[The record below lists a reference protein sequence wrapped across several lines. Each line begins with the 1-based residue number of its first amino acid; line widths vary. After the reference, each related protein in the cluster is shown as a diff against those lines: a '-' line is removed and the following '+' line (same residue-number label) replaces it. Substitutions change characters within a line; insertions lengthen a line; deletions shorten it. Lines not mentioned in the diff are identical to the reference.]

1 MERLTSRIDL
11 RKLSARR
18 TVWYAMHVPGS
29 ARHDGIPH
37 AMMCC
42 VDFRGL
48 RRFRHDACRRCI
60 FRVRRRFRHDAT
72 VVVLSYECEFVFLY
86 NRHAATSTTH
96 FVLHTSCGP
105 GPDHFHEPMRL
116 ARVTGKMIVPLL
128 FDALTARGDTSYA
141 LVCWRSEILLD
152 TTSHD
157 ARTLDEI

>member
-1 MERLTSRIDL
+1 MQRFTSRIDL

-60 FRVRRRFRHDAT
+60 FRVRRRFRHDASRRCCILRVRGSFSLQSFGARQVRRST
-72 VVVLSYECEFVFLY
+72 RSSVSFFYKIINTFERLESHTAYSSKVAFESSSPPRRRSAGTGAHT
-86 NRHAATSTTH
+86 RHHS
-96 FVLHTSCGP
+96 
-105 GPDHFHEPMRL
+105 
-116 ARVTGKMIVPLL
+116 
-128 FDALTARGDTSYA
+128 
-141 LVCWRSEILLD
+141 
-152 TTSHD
+152 
-157 ARTLDEI
+157 

>member
-60 FRVRRRFRHDAT
+60 FRVRRRFRHDASRRCCILR
-72 VVVLSYECEFVFLY
+72 VRGSFS
-86 NRHAATSTTH
+86 STIVTQ
-96 FVLHTSCGP
+96 LRQRLTSCFTHLPAAP

-116 ARVTGKMIVPLL
+116 ARVTGKMIDPSV
-128 FDALTARGDTSYA
+128 AR
-141 LVCWRSEILLD
+141 RSD
-152 TTSHD
+152 CQ
-157 ARTLDEI
+157 R

>member
-48 RRFRHDACRRCI
+48 CRFRHDASRRCI
-60 FRVRRRFRHDAT
+60 FRVRGSF
-72 VVVLSYECEFVFLY
+72 SFVFPPEISNGSVALL
-86 NRHAATSTTH
+86 AAEH
-96 FVLHTSCGP
+96 YG
-105 GPDHFHEPMRL
+105 
-116 ARVTGKMIVPLL
+116 TGKVICITFV
-128 FDALTARGDTSYA
+128 
-141 LVCWRSEILLD
+141 RSFFFACVWLGNLYL
-152 TTSHD
+152 
-157 ARTLDEI
+157 RR